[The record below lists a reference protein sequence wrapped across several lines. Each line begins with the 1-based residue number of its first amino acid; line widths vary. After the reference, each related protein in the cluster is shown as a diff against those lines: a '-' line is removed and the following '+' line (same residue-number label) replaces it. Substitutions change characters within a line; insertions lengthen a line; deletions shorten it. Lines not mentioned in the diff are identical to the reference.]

1 MSSFFVV
8 GTDTNVGK
16 TTACRAIIQALQAR
30 GVQIVGFKPIACG
43 CEESLYP
50 AISESSTQD
59 SDYDNMDNNDV
70 LALMHAS
77 NQKVAYQDIN
87 SYTFS
92 HNLPM
97 LGVDGGRIKLTK
109 VDQMLDALNQRYQS
123 VVVEGSFGFMTPM
136 AEGKSFADW
145 VSQHKMPVVL
155 VVGIKEG
162 CINHA
167 LLTAKAIEQLGV
179 PMLGWIANR
188 INPGLSHY
196 AEIIEILSK
205 NIAAPLLGK
214 LPYVHKPETQEL
226 GHYLTEID
234 PLLYMQTLQVK

>member
-16 TTACRAIIQALQAR
+16 TTACRAIIQALQAH
-30 GVQIVGFKPIACG
+30 GVEVVGFKPIACG

-50 AISESSTQD
+50 ASLENAQQH
-59 SDYDNMDNNDV
+59 SDYDNLENSDV
-70 LALMHAS
+70 LTLMHS
-77 NQKVAYQDIN
+77 TTQEVAYQEVN

-97 LGVDGGRIKLTK
+97 LGADGGRIKLAKIDETLAK
-109 VDQMLDALNQRYQS
+109 LNQRFQT

-145 VSQHKMPVVL
+145 VSLHKMPVVL

-167 LLTAKAIEQLGV
+167 LLTAKAIENLGV

-196 AEIIEILSK
+196 AEIIEILSR
-205 NIAAPLLGK
+205 NINAPLLGK
-214 LPYVHKPETQEL
+214 LPYVHKPETQEM
-226 GHYLTEID
+226 GHYLTELD
-234 PLLYMQTLQVK
+234 PLLYMQTLQAK